1 MSAHMQDEYVVYITE
16 RENKMLRDTY
26 YTLNMEAMFEST
38 WT

>member
-1 MSAHMQDEYVVYITE
+1 MQDEYVVYITE